1 MLTRSQL
8 NDDVV
13 ALLRDRIYRGD
24 YPPGTP
30 LRQEGLA
37 EELGVSRTPLREAFR
52 TLAGEGLLQVVPG
65 RGVRV
70 TSLDLPRVRA
80 AYEVREVLEGL
91 AARTA
96 ARRGG
101 ARDLA
106 PVFADTLAR
115 QHEAIAHDDFA
126 TYTNENVRFHHA
138 IWAAARNELVDAQ
151 EHILRLTAQLLVPER
166 VVPITIAGEAVGHH
180 ERIAEAILAGD
191 AERAE
196 AQARAHIRNTIRL
209 LAEAGGD

>member
-96 ARRGG
+96 AGRGAPG
-101 ARDLA
+101 LA
-106 PVFADTLAR
+106 PLFTDTLTR
-115 QHEAIAHDDFA
+115 QHEAIARDDFA

-138 IWAAARNELVDAQ
+138 IWAAARNEFVDAQ

-166 VVPITIAGEAVGHH
+166 VVPITIAGDAVGHH

-191 AERAE
+191 ARRAE
-196 AQARAHIRNTIRL
+196 AEARGHIRNTIRL